1 MNPETTLTLLDL
13 SRIYNRNRCIF
24 CTWHTR
30 YGMPYTSFDGNVA
43 RISIKDLLA
52 FFDTRIRTSNTPKCR
67 IDNKNTLL
75 TYLKN
80 QNTTPTMN
88 SIVNSSP
95 RRSSAGA
102 ETGQS
107 SIVNTLIQLDP
118 GATIPTRAHETDV
131 GYDVKALRT
140 VAVCHNGDEY
150 PFNTP
155 DEINLIYLSR
165 RSIQYLKI
173 DTGIHIT
180 PPAGF
185 YFELVPNSRLAKTPF
200 HYGNSI
206 GVIDPDYTGSIKVIL
221 RNTGSDFYV
230 FAHADKVLPGNV
242 VGQLILRPMLTT
254 TFQQVDHLTPTD
266 RADGGFGST
275 ATPQS

>member
-1 MNPETTLTLLDL
+1 MNLETTLTLLDL
-13 SRIYNRNRCIF
+13 SRIYNHNRSVI
-24 CTWHTR
+24 CTWHTQ
-30 YGMPYTSFDGNVA
+30 YGMPYTSFKGNAA
-43 RISIKDLLA
+43 RISIRDLLA
-52 FFDTRIRTSNTPKCR
+52 FFDSRIRTSKAPKR
-67 IDNKNTLL
+67 WIDNKNILL
-75 TYLKN
+75 AYIKN
-80 QNTTPTMN
+80 QNTTPTMTTP
-88 SIVNSSP
+88 SIVNSLP

-107 SIVNTLIQLDP
+107 PITNAMIQLDP

-173 DTGIHIT
+173 DTGIHIS

-221 RNTGSDFYV
+221 KNTGSDFYI

-242 VGQLILRPMLTT
+242 VGQLILRPMLST
-254 TFQQVDHLTPTD
+254 TFTQVDRLQDTD

-275 ATPQS
+275 AH